1 MRIPGR
7 TVIMSQ
13 HQQQMAIIHGTAMS
27 AAMDLTGRLASRV
40 QCATIGGADN
50 VLSIQQNNHG
60 LKIAM

>member
-1 MRIPGR
+1 M
-7 TVIMSQ
+7 IMSQ

-40 QCATIGGADN
+40 QCAPIGGADN